1 VAGFTFLHAA
11 DLHIDSPLVGLNRYE
26 GAPARELRLASR
38 RAFENLVH
46 VAIEEEVA
54 FVVLAGDIFDGD
66 WKDFNTGVFLNREL
80 ARLERAGARVYLVHG
95 NHDAEGQVT
104 RRLRLPESSH
114 VFAADAP
121 ETVRFAEHRVAL
133 HGQSFKEQRVLQN
146 LAVGYPS
153 REPGWFNIGVLHT
166 ALEGRDGHLP
176 YAPCKLEDLA
186 AKGYDYWA
194 LGHVHKREEVSRSPW
209 VVFPGNI
216 QGRHARETGEKGCT
230 LVRVEDG
237 VVASVRHRPLDVVRW
252 ISVVE
257 DVSSAGSAEEV
268 VEQLAEAVR
277 EEAMAAGPRL
287 VAARVR
293 AYGRAPGSSSLS
305 AEPERWRA
313 ELVSRVAARAGSE
326 VWLEKVFFDVRSPDE
341 GRAHPARELAVLDR
355 LLEEL
360 ASASDAPLPELV
372 RQLQAKVGNDLPS
385 GDDSPFSGEA
395 IARARVQALELLRH
409 RLRRPRGAD
418 A

>member
-1 VAGFTFLHAA
+1 
-11 DLHIDSPLVGLNRYE
+11 
-26 GAPARELRLASR
+26 
-38 RAFENLVH
+38 
-46 VAIEEEVA
+46 
-54 FVVLAGDIFDGD
+54 
-66 WKDFNTGVFLNREL
+66 
-80 ARLERAGARVYLVHG
+80 
-95 NHDAEGQVT
+95 
-104 RRLRLPESSH
+104 
-114 VFAADAP
+114 
-121 ETVRFAEHRVAL
+121 
-133 HGQSFKEQRVLQN
+133 
-146 LAVGYPS
+146 
-153 REPGWFNIGVLHT
+153 
-166 ALEGRDGHLP
+166 
-176 YAPCKLEDLA
+176 
-186 AKGYDYWA
+186 
-194 LGHVHKREEVSRSPW
+194 
-209 VVFPGNI
+209 
-216 QGRHARETGEKGCT
+216 

>member
-1 VAGFTFLHAA
+1 MAGFTFLHAA

-26 GAPARELRLASR
+26 GAPSRELRLASR
-38 RAFENLVH
+38 RAFENLVR
-46 VAIEEEVA
+46 VAIEERVA

-80 ARLERAGARVYLVHG
+80 ARLERAGVRVYLVHG
-95 NHDAEGQVT
+95 NHDAEGQMT
-104 RRLRLPESSH
+104 RRLRLPASSH
-114 VFAADAP
+114 VFDADAP

-133 HGQSFKEQRVLQN
+133 HGQSFKEQKVMKN
-146 LAVGYPS
+146 LALAYPA
-153 REPGWFNIGVLHT
+153 REPGWFNVGVLHT
-166 ALEGRDGHLP
+166 ALEGREGHLP
-176 YAPCKLEDLA
+176 YAPCKLEDLV

-237 VVASVRHRPLDVVRW
+237 VVASVRHQPLDVVRW
-252 ISVVE
+252 VSLAR
-257 DVSSAGSAEEV
+257 DVSSARSAEEV
-268 VEQLAEAVR
+268 VEQLAEAVG
-277 EEAMAAGPRL
+277 EAAARAGPRL

-293 AYGRAPGSSSLS
+293 AFGRAPASSSLS

-313 ELVSRVAARAGSE
+313 ELVSRVAARAGDE
-326 VWLEKVFFDVRSPDE
+326 VWLEKVFFDVLSPED
-341 GRAHPARELAVLDR
+341 AAPHPARELAVLDR

-360 ASASDAPLPELV
+360 ARASDAALPDLV
-372 RQLQAKVGNDLPS
+372 RQLQAKVGSDLPS
-385 GDDSPFSGEA
+385 GDDSPFSAEA
-395 IARARVQALELLRH
+395 VARARVQALELLRH
-409 RLRRPRGAD
+409 RLRRPGGVTA
-418 A
+418 